1 MIEYGKRKRRTN
13 QQDIKLLLMMKL
25 KTLAVGLLVSV
36 VLYVVINQTVAINSE
51 D

>member
-1 MIEYGKRKRRTN
+1 MIECGKRKRRRN

-25 KTLAVGLLVSV
+25 ETLVVGLPMSV
-36 VLYVVINQTVAINSE
+36 VLYVVINQTVTINE